1 MILVNKNKD
10 KDMDRML
17 PVNYIKKTVIKKA
30 HMIQA
35 PNSIWCRGFTLRYK
49 RSINSIPGA
58 INLSIIDDHQ
68 DDHGKNTARKIIKSN
83 GMTIVQDGDQLI
95 IYQENFQ
102 YNSLSMEKVLEDLN
116 IDVDY
121 FMYFVYTFIVI
132 VGTYLS
138 Y

>member
-30 HMIQA
+30 NMIQA
-35 PNSIWCRGFTLRYK
+35 PSSIWCRGLTLRYK

-68 DDHGKNTARKIIKSN
+68 DDHGKNTPRKIIKSN

-95 IYQENFQ
+95 IYQENF
-102 YNSLSMEKVLEDLN
+102 
-116 IDVDY
+116 
-121 FMYFVYTFIVI
+121 
-132 VGTYLS
+132 
-138 Y
+138 